1 MVVMGARARRKTD
14 SKPQPA
20 VSSGRRLV
28 QLLAVLIGTT
38 FPAGIAFAQAPVTLQ
53 EQLSAQYKPAKMGS
67 DSGGVAV
74 VEPGTLLSVQ
84 KGGVLSVPWKA
95 LALCPAKFQEN
106 SLHAS
111 AGMCAAMV
119 KSVSRYFQKGDKVYP
134 TKIDVNVD
142 KAKISFTVVA
152 CDSCNQVNPPTSMK
166 GEVVFQFAKGYL
178 EKASAGEVEDTIGQ
192 VFSISSGDQP
202 GQSGDRGQQ
211 PQESQSQPAQSE
223 APQSEPQQA
232 EPPTIQLGMS
242 TDQVQSSLGKPE
254 KIFNVG
260 SKQIYVY
267 KDVKVTF
274 LNGKVSDVQ

>member
-1 MVVMGARARRKTD
+1 
-14 SKPQPA
+14 KPQPA
-20 VSSGRRLV
+20 VSIGRRLV
-28 QLLAVLIGTT
+28 PLVAVLIGTT
-38 FPAGIAFAQAPVTLQ
+38 FPAWIAFAQAPVTLQ

-74 VEPGTLLSVQ
+74 VEPGTLLSVE

-119 KSVSRYFQKGDKVYP
+119 KSVSRYFQKGDRVYP

-178 EKASAGEVEDTIGQ
+178 EKASVGEVEDTIGQ
-192 VFSISSGDQP
+192 VFAISSGDQQ

-211 PQESQSQPAQSE
+211 PQESQPQPA
-223 APQSEPQQA
+223 QSEPQQA
-232 EPPTIQLGMS
+232 ETQTIQLGMT